1 MPRLMSVTHT
11 KPAVYDR
18 IKTQT
23 RRAGW
28 TFLHPGD
35 RLTLCEKVMGRRK
48 GDPLV
53 RICDVE
59 VTGVRREPL
68 GKITPEDVA
77 AEGFPDWTPAQFIA
91 FFCTEMGGGPD
102 QDVTVV
108 TWRYLDEVA

>member
-11 KPAVYDR
+11 KEAVYTR
-18 IKTQT
+18 RKTQT

-53 RICDVE
+53 RIVDVE

-68 GKITPEDVA
+68 NAITAEDVA
-77 AEGFPDWTPAQFIA
+77 AEGFPDWTPGEFVA
-91 FFCTEMGGGPD
+91 FFCREMGGNTT

-108 TWRYLDEVA
+108 EWRYL